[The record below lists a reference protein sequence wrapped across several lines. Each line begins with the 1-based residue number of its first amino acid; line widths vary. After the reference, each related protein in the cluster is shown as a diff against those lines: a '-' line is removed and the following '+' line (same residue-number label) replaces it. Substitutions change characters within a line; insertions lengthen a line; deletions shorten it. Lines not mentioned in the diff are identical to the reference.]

1 MFRLIHQL
9 IPRVKRVIIALMT
22 WRVVEWVDHMA
33 SARRPRGVKQEGG
46 FGDDGEGDEEQRRPT
61 CQRLGFEARGSQ
73 VHALLTDGPGT
84 DLLGSI
90 Q

>member
-46 FGDDGEGDEEQRRPT
+46 VGMTERERRSNEGPPVRDLVSRP
-61 CQRLGFEARGSQ
+61 
-73 VHALLTDGPGT
+73 VGPRST
-84 DLLGSI
+84 HC
-90 Q
+90 

>member
-1 MFRLIHQL
+1 LFRLIHQL

-46 FGDDGEGDEEQRRPT
+46 VGMTERERRSNEGPSVRDWVSRP
-61 CQRLGFEARGSQ
+61 
-73 VHALLTDGPGT
+73 VGPRST
-84 DLLGSI
+84 HC
-90 Q
+90 

>member
-46 FGDDGEGDEEQRRPT
+46 VGMTERERRSNEGPSVRDWV
-61 CQRLGFEARGSQ
+61 SQ
-73 VHALLTDGPGT
+73 PVGPRST
-84 DLLGSI
+84 HC
-90 Q
+90 